1 MVVVDSVLA
10 IMVNVES
17 VGVESVYVGVA
28 HCFSVLESS
37 LATLSIG
44 CLSVA
49 FGSMDVSVEVVVACV
64 SGASI
69 VRVFSLSS
77 RTK

>member
-1 MVVVDSVLA
+1 MRLLVVVDSVLA

-28 HCFSVLESS
+28 HCSSVLESS
-37 LATLSIG
+37 PAALSIG

-49 FGSMDVSVEVVVACV
+49 FGSMDVPVEVVVKCV
-64 SGASI
+64 SGVS
-69 VRVFSLSS
+69 
-77 RTK
+77 